1 VCERERIE
9 RGGVRVPRV
18 ECVCDVVDDVVQELT
33 QTTTTTTRN
42 APFLTSSS
50 PPLRQLAWPIDQHLA
65 SSAKLAGAK
74 HRRFAS
80 GCRR

>member
-1 VCERERIE
+1 M
-9 RGGVRVPRV
+9 RVPRV
-18 ECVCDVVDDVVQELT
+18 ECVCDVDDDDVVRELT
-33 QTTTTTTRN
+33 QTTTTTTTRN